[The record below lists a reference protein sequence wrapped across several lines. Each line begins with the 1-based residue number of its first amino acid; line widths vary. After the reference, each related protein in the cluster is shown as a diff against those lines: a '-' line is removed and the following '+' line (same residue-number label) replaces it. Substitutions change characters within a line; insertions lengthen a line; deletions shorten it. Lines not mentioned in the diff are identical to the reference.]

1 MYISTLPKP
10 VAIGIVLTELY
21 GHGLFWKKL
30 LNVNHHLAK
39 FCGHSHCDSG
49 GIMVLVCHVISQH
62 HVTRGWSYIL
72 GRNPSWQVTS
82 LQSLLAI
89 DTVGEIMELTPWR
102 DIMI

>member
-1 MYISTLPKP
+1 
-10 VAIGIVLTELY
+10 
-21 GHGLFWKKL
+21 
-30 LNVNHHLAK
+30 
-39 FCGHSHCDSG
+39 
-49 GIMVLVCHVISQH
+49 MVLVCHVISQH

-72 GRNPSWQVTS
+72 GRSPSWQVTS